1 MKNVKEKSEVKE
13 MSVKKEKIKDD
24 IDEVGDKIKA
34 GAKATKNKLEDT
46 DRDIDLEYRKEK
58 LKEDVKDI

>member
-1 MKNVKEKSEVKE
+1 MLERSEVKE

-34 GAKATKNKLEDT
+34 SAKAVKNKIEDP
-46 DRDIDLEYRKEK
+46 DRDIDLEYKKEK